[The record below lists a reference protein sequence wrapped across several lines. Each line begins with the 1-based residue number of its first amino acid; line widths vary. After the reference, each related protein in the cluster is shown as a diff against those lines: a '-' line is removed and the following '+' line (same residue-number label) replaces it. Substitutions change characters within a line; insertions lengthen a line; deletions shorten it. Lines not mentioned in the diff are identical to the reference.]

1 MVCKT
6 CCAMELHASL
16 IYPCPRSKI
25 IENFTFQAPQLT
37 LPNSQYNH
45 HVNSTTSQQTH
56 KKYYL
61 QWNLKFNNNSQ
72 RVQSYVIRW
81 LEIQH
86 TSYEIMNGV

>member
-1 MVCKT
+1 
-6 CCAMELHASL
+6 MELHASL
-16 IYPCPRSKI
+16 IYPCPRPKI

-56 KKYYL
+56 KKCDL
-61 QWNLKFNNNSQ
+61 LSSLKFKVQ
-72 RVQSYVIRW
+72 QQFTTVQSYVIRW